1 MMAVLVGGKKVLLA
15 RVDVPGRRLTY
26 ASAGHTPGYVLDR
39 SGAVTAVLESTGQ
52 PLGMFADAGGG
63 TSVGV
68 DLRPGDLFVLLT
80 DGITEAESP
89 DGTAFEA
96 ERVLEVIRTHREE
109 PAHAIVRHLREAVL
123 AFADGVPA
131 RDDLTVV
138 VGKLAG

>member
-1 MMAVLVGGKKVLLA
+1 
-15 RVDVPGRRLTY
+15 
-26 ASAGHTPGYVLDR
+26 
-39 SGAVTAVLESTGQ
+39 
-52 PLGMFADAGGG
+52 MFADAGDG

-138 VGKLAG
+138 IGKLER